1 MDDLLKKFRARM
13 AELDITADPGLPG
26 GAVAQTSPTTF
37 ELSRGASRQQ
47 YDVVSAPALRYSD
60 IAESVGSS
68 PGRRVFVWTNYVSTR
83 AAETF
88 RHAGIQFADRAGNV
102 WLTFGDVMIDIRG
115 RRPTVRTT
123 PRSSVAGNLFSTRRA
138 QVVFALLTWP
148 QLWHATNREI
158 STASGVSL
166 GLTHDALTL
175 LANEGYGGSPRRPE
189 LDALLD
195 RWTAAFPTG
204 LSRRIELATYHGE
217 IDDVR
222 PPHKNSPLLIG
233 GEYAAR
239 EFLRPTALT
248 LYVRSLDEHLPIV
261 NRWRSDGEPNIV
273 VRKRFWTDPDGA
285 IESATG
291 LGKAPWTLVYADL
304 ATSEDARVREV
315 ARTWRERFA
324 RPDSHA

>member
-1 MDDLLKKFRARM
+1 MDDLLKKFRARKT
-13 AELDITADPGLPG
+13 ELDITADPGRPG
-26 GAVAQTSPTTF
+26 RAVAPTTTTTF
-37 ELSRGASRQQ
+37 ERSRGASRQR
-47 YDVVSAPALRYSD
+47 YDVVSAPAVRYSD
-60 IAESVGSS
+60 VAESLGSS
-68 PGRRVFVWTNYVSTR
+68 PHRQVFVWTNYVSTR

-102 WLTFGDVMIDIRG
+102 WLAFGDVMIDIRG

-123 PRSSVAGNLFSTRRA
+123 TRSSVAGNLFSTRRA

-158 STASGVSL
+158 ATASGVSL

-175 LANEGYGGSPRRPE
+175 LANEGYGSPPRPPE
-189 LDALLD
+189 RDALLD

-204 LSRRIELATYHGE
+204 LARRVEIATYRGE

-239 EFLRPTALT
+239 EFLRPTT
-248 LYVRSLDEHLPIV
+248 VSLYVRSL
-261 NRWRSDGEPNIV
+261 
-273 VRKRFWTDPDGA
+273 
-285 IESATG
+285 
-291 LGKAPWTLVYADL
+291 
-304 ATSEDARVREV
+304 
-315 ARTWRERFA
+315 
-324 RPDSHA
+324 